1 MGFDDKMKE
10 ITDKMSKNKMKD
22 IIRKYTFY
30 QNILNGMFNIS
41 FLVLIAY
48 TVFWVVKDLLSQSL
62 WAYAALLLLIAELIS
77 MSIVEDS
84 VLKQYKKA
92 INEKDQ
98 KEVQTEHGKR
108 R

>member
-41 FLVLIAY
+41 LLVLIAY

-77 MSIVEDS
+77 ISLIEDIIIE
-84 VLKQYKKA
+84 KYTKA
-92 INEKDQ
+92 INEKD
-98 KEVQTEHGKR
+98 
-108 R
+108 